1 MNRQASTANDVSHI
15 VQLLGHRYGTSPLST
30 SLRSLRRRNPQLD
43 QFDWSLL
50 IICIDIDL
58 RVSVPQRLIDAD
70 QLTIA
75 DFAKKIASLPKITET
90 CHTLE
95 MLTVLAQAL
104 LNVDDAAMRVSP
116 MKKRLRRAKART
128 HS

>member
-1 MNRQASTANDVSHI
+1 
-15 VQLLGHRYGTSPLST
+15 LST

-58 RVSVPQRLIDAD
+58 RVNVPQRLIDAD

-90 CHTLE
+90 NHTLE
-95 MLTVLAQAL
+95 MLTLLAQAL
-104 LNVDDAAMRVSP
+104 LTVDDAVMRAP
-116 MKKRLRRAKART
+116 RMKKLRRAKAGTRG
-128 HS
+128 